1 MVGGASRA
9 LVGSEP
15 EPPEDACRSTAEG
28 LVRSLS
34 LRVMWL
40 VLTRLVSRDP
50 GATGRSAV
58 LVYLLPPAR

>member
-1 MVGGASRA
+1 MA

-15 EPPEDACRSTAEG
+15 EPPEDACLSTAEG

-34 LRVMWL
+34 LRFIWQ

-50 GATGRSAV
+50 GATGKSAV
-58 LVYLLPPAR
+58 LAYLLPPAA